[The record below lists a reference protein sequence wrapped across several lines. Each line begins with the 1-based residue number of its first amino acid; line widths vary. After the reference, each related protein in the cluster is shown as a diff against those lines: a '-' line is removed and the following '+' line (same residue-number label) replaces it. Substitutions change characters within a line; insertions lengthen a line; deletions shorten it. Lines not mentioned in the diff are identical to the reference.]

1 MPSSIGVEALRLA
14 LKDAELKQLE
24 LEGLARNSNAVDSVV
39 NLTHQQTVLISSI
52 TELFNR
58 TY

>member
-1 MPSSIGVEALRLA
+1 VTNIGMEVLRLA

-24 LEGLARNSNAVDSVV
+24 LEGLVCNSNTEDSLA
-39 NLTHQQTVLISSI
+39 NLVHQQTALIKSI

-58 TY
+58 IY